1 MTATLGSRSGRVGR
15 LRPSQR
21 PLATPPE
28 PLSEAGSPQCPA
40 GFLGIPNW
48 EPDPID
54 RTPMQASR
62 APPKWGAPRPER
74 AESGHCRGVHMGGG
88 CPPAPRRTPRSP
100 RIQAVPPTQS
110 PSPALSRA
118 WVLLRVSGGP
128 EGVPATWTDRRPQ
141 TPPCST
147 APPPL
152 AGTPHPGTRQLLMD
166 PIAGWGSHGRS
177 DTGDIVSSRAPST
190 SETTASR
197 AGGCGAP
204 RTWGSGAHP
213 GARPAA
219 ALGWGPTHPRYSG
232 EAVASAGWP
241 ETAFVGAGSP
251 SLGTTKGLWSFCFE
265 DHGHFSKWR

>member
-28 PLSEAGSPQCPA
+28 PPGEAGSPQCPA

-110 PSPALSRA
+110 PSPALSLA

-128 EGVPATWTDRRPQ
+128 EGVPATRTDRRPQ
-141 TPPCST
+141 TPPRST

-177 DTGDIVSSRAPST
+177 DTGDIVSSRAEHQRDNGQQSGRVWCPPDVGLWGSPWGSPGSCSRVGTNPPSVQ
-190 SETTASR
+190 R
-197 AGGCGAP
+197 RGCGQRGVA
-204 RTWGSGAHP
+204 GNCICG
-213 GARPAA
+213 G
-219 ALGWGPTHPRYSG
+219 G
-232 EAVASAGWP
+232 ESQFGN
-241 ETAFVGAGSP
+241 
-251 SLGTTKGLWSFCFE
+251 
-265 DHGHFSKWR
+265 H